1 MTKQWTFMLI
11 IVHSLSNK
19 MAELKMTGLI
29 TKSEIILRSCFSLIP
44 QILISTVIQNV
55 ANFSLVRL
63 FGFRYFTY
71 LLLPDWN
78 LSSIS

>member
-1 MTKQWTFMLI
+1 MTLTCLKHVRKCLFPVSFLI
-11 IVHSLSNK
+11 YISVKIVDAESAASSCILSVV
-19 MAELKMTGLI
+19 AW
-29 TKSEIILRSCFSLIP
+29 FS
-44 QILISTVIQNV
+44 STVIQNV